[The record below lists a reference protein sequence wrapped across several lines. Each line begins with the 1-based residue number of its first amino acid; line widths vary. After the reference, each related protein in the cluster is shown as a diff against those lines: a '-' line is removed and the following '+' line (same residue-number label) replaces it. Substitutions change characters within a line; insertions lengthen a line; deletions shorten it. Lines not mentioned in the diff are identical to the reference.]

1 MVAPT
6 LEINTKLTSLHPQ
19 WSSDYALVPE
29 RAYQPN
35 DETRF
40 SYSLQTEF
48 AASQNQISLATK
60 ILPLQQQSST
70 MPLRQPSSCKH
81 PFHHLKRFRHV
92 GIHSNE
98 MPSAC
103 QYIETWI
110 YHVAIDDTNDKHT
123 SSAYIPLYA
132 LTSIFRFCVCMYI
145 SIYLRVI
152 LHVYIHIYIFT
163 CGFNVTTRI
172 SINIHVTQC
181 SPTMLHK
188 TKGKPPPQHPPANAR
203 FRVPKHQTN
212 KKKENHMGYDG
223 HRR

>member
-40 SYSLQTEF
+40 LHSLQTEF
-48 AASQNQISLATK
+48 ATSQNQISLDTE

-123 SSAYIPLYA
+123 SSAYIPLYV
-132 LTSIFRFCVCMYI
+132 LTSIFRFCVCVCIYTHIQVHICIEIKGI
-145 SIYLRVI
+145 SSPDESTPNEA
-152 LHVYIHIYIFT
+152 H
-163 CGFNVTTRI
+163 GF
-172 SINIHVTQC
+172 C
-181 SPTMLHK
+181 LHK
-188 TKGKPPPQHPPANAR
+188 N
-203 FRVPKHQTN
+203 
-212 KKKENHMGYDG
+212 
-223 HRR
+223 